1 MFYLVL
7 ITPLVILGFLLT
19 MQLFETWV
27 LGHDRSRATR
37 STRATRAER

>member
-19 MQLFETWV
+19 MQIFETWL
-27 LGHDRSRATR
+27 LGHDRPQAKDGALPGR
-37 STRATRAER
+37 SD